1 MRGMKRRKSSSKV
14 WKPLELYA
22 HQRECVEAYKRN
34 VSRFFLA
41 WHRRAGKD
49 TFGMDFTR
57 ERMYERVG
65 TYIHFF
71 PYHMQAK
78 RAIWNGIDA
87 RTGERFIDRAFPKV
101 IRESENNTELSITL
115 DCGSTWQMLGS
126 DNYDRATIGG
136 NPCGIVFSEW
146 ALCDPAAWEYIR
158 PIIVEN
164 GGWVMFITTFRG
176 RNHAFRMYE
185 NVKDLDNWF
194 ASLRTIK
201 DTQRLDGSPIIS
213 QNDVEQEIRDGMDPA
228 LVQQEF
234 YCNPDAATTGAIY
247 TKQHLR
253 LSLMSSTPFVANSRI
268 LRIGWGMSEEG
279 IAAVAFQDSHII
291 GTHVFLE
298 SNLTDCVQAVAR
310 RHPNMRMIHHAVHP
324 DPSLFGELDGHGI
337 VTAPVSA
344 QEHARQGCV
353 ASLLNICSASSAPRE
368 LLTDFAMSFA
378 PYREVN
384 EELLTHPALNEAL
397 AVMHSAQLLS
407 NSRPRKPMDYSKS
420 DKGVI

>member
-1 MRGMKRRKSSSKV
+1 MSRTKRKGKAAS
-14 WKPLELYA
+14 WKPLQLYA
-22 HQRECVEAYKRN
+22 HQQETVDAY
-34 VSRFFLA
+34 VQGTLRFFLA

-57 ERMYERVG
+57 ERMYERKG

-71 PYHMQAK
+71 PFHTQAK
-78 RAIWNGIDA
+78 RAIWSGIDA
-87 RTGERFIDRAFPKV
+87 RTGERFIDRAFPK
-101 IRESENNTELSITL
+101 IMRESENNTELSITM

-176 RNHAFRMYE
+176 RNHAWRMYE

-194 ASLRTIK
+194 ASLRTIN

-213 QNDVEQEIRDGMDPA
+213 KKDVDNEIRDGMDPA

-247 TKQHLR
+247 TRQHSHLA
-253 LSLMSSTPFVANSRI
+253 LMEARPFVSNNRI
-268 LRIGWGMSEEG
+268 LRIGWGMSDEG
-279 IAAVAFQDSHII
+279 IAAIAFQDQHIV

-298 SNLTDCVQAVAR
+298 SNLTDCVQAVTR
-310 RHPNMRMIHHAVHP
+310 RHPNMRMIHHAVCP
-324 DPSLFGELDGHGI
+324 DPSLFGELDGHGV

-344 QEHARQGCV
+344 DEHARQGCV
-353 ASLLNICSASSAPRE
+353 AALLNVCSATAASRE
-368 LLTDFAMSFA
+368 VLTDFAMSFA
-378 PYREVN
+378 PYRKMN
-384 EELLTHPALNEAL
+384 DELLTHPALNEAI
-397 AVMHSAQLLS
+397 AVAHSAQILS
-407 NSRPRKPMDYSKS
+407 KSAPRKPMDYSRS
-420 DKGVI
+420 DRGVI